1 VVPQG
6 QKKGVFIENV
16 PFPTYFHM
24 IMGTFDQY
32 LLGQFLLNSPP
43 LGLKTLEDIVDAL
56 VRAIK
61 VR

>member
-1 VVPQG
+1 VIQKG
-6 QKKGVFIENV
+6 QKEGVFIENV

-24 IMGTFDQY
+24 IMGTFDQF